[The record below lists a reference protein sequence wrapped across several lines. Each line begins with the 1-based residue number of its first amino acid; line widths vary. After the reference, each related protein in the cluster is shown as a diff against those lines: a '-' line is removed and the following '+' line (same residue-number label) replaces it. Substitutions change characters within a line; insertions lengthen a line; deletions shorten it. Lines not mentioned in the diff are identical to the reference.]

1 MLFIPLAVLILG
13 GRLGISSDFVQ
24 LSTLTKLLMSL
35 ASMGA
40 AAATFCSVRGFGHLA
55 VFWIYFLLFEQFA
68 VMWFWN

>member
-13 GRLGISSDFVQ
+13 GRRGISSDFVQ

-40 AAATFCSVRGFGHLA
+40 AATF
-55 VFWIYFLLFEQFA
+55 
-68 VMWFWN
+68 